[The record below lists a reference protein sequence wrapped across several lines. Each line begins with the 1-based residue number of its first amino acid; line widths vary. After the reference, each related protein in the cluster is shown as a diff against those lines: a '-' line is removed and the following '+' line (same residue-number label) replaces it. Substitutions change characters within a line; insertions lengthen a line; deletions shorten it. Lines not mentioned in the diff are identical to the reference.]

1 MVQPFF
7 FISNKNQSFF
17 FQKVASASIWRKV
30 APFDNFTNKMIMLV
44 NLWYYPLFKKI
55 KFIIEKQI
63 DKPEDDIDEPMYNAH
78 S

>member
-1 MVQPFF
+1 
-7 FISNKNQSFF
+7 
-17 FQKVASASIWRKV
+17 
-30 APFDNFTNKMIMLV
+30 MLV